1 MPPDEWIRV
10 EKPELRIIDVDLAER
25 VDAVRGEKRE
35 RYFASIAKGGRV
47 PERAHGKFLLS
58 GGMLVCSEC
67 GANFEARVAPWHGLS
82 NVYIC
87 STRRRKPG
95 ICSSTLALP
104 IVETDN
110 VVLETVIDEALGTR
124 YVDELLMMVETVP
137 DETGRLT
144 SDRDRLRKELNN
156 LVESIALL
164 GINAATVGPT
174 IKKREEEL
182 ARVEAALRRPRPERP
197 DADKLRAALLQRAGE
212 WREVLRTTVDE
223 KTGEPKLA
231 RLLLRR
237 MLGSLTLSGAERPSF
252 VKWDADV
259 KPGILAGILPTYWR
273 PRADTALSGDSLSF
287 SGISVPR
294 GE

>member
-1 MPPDEWIRV
+1 M
-10 EKPELRIIDVDLAER
+10 
-25 VDAVRGEKRE
+25 
-35 RYFASIAKGGRV
+35 

-67 GANFEARVAPWHGLS
+67 GANFEARVAPWKGLS

-95 ICSSTLALP
+95 VCSSTLALP

-110 VVLETVIDEALGTR
+110 AVLQEVIDEALGTR

-144 SDRDRLRKELNN
+144 SDRDRLQKELNN

-164 GINAATVGPT
+164 GINAATVGPK
-174 IKKREEEL
+174 IKEREAEL
-182 ARVEAALRRPRPERP
+182 AKVEAALRRPRPERP

-212 WREVLRTTVDE
+212 WRETLRAEPKVARLVLRW
-223 KTGEPKLA
+223 
-231 RLLLRR
+231 
-237 MLGSLTLSGAERPSF
+237 MLGSLTLSGAERPAF
-252 VKWDADV
+252 VTWDAPV
-259 KPGILAGILPTYWR
+259 KPGILEGIVATDLVASPTGIDPFR
-273 PRADTALSGDSLSF
+273 VNGSVVRRAA
-287 SGISVPR
+287 
-294 GE
+294 

>member
-1 MPPDEWIRV
+1 MAPCRSLPSLVGLSLITCSSFD
-10 EKPELRIIDVDLAER
+10 
-25 VDAVRGEKRE
+25 
-35 RYFASIAKGGRV
+35 GRV

-67 GANFEARVAPWHGLS
+67 GANFEARVAPWKGLS

-95 ICSSTLALP
+95 VCSSTLALP

-110 VVLETVIDEALGTR
+110 AVLQEVIDEALGTR

-144 SDRDRLRKELNN
+144 SDRDRLQKELNN

-164 GINAATVGPT
+164 GINAATVGPK
-174 IKKREEEL
+174 IKEREAEL
-182 ARVEAALRRPRPERP
+182 AKVEAALRRPRPERP

-212 WREVLRTTVDE
+212 WRETLRAEPKVARLVLRW
-223 KTGEPKLA
+223 
-231 RLLLRR
+231 
-237 MLGSLTLSGAERPSF
+237 MLGSLTLSGAERPAF
-252 VKWDADV
+252 VTWDAPV
-259 KPGILAGILPTYWR
+259 KPGILEGIVATDLVASPTGIDPFR
-273 PRADTALSGDSLSF
+273 VNGSVVRRAA
-287 SGISVPR
+287 
-294 GE
+294 